1 MIASDKFNVF
11 ELVTKDIGAA
21 YLYIM
26 DWSVA
31 ISGFKHYLM
40 LEKSLSANSIQ
51 AYLSDLEKLA
61 LFSAQ
66 ELKSKTPEKLKMQD
80 IEKFLSWLHSFGLG
94 ERSQARIL
102 SGIKAFYKYLLIEDL
117 IKDDPTD
124 LIEGPKISRKIPD
137 VLSTEEL
144 EAIMESI
151 DLSQTH
157 GHRDRAILET
167 LYACGL
173 RVSEASGLLVSNV
186 FFDDGFVKIV
196 GKGNK
201 ERLVPIG
208 EHALHHIRIYKNS
221 FRNQLPVVRGH
232 EDYLFLNRFGKQLSR
247 ISIFKL
253 VKESAMKA
261 GVKKSISPHT
271 FRHSFATHLI
281 EGGANLR
288 SIQEMLGHESITTT
302 EIYTHLDLN
311 FLRETILNFHPA
323 NQKKEEA

>member
-1 MIASDKFNVF
+1 MS
-11 ELVTKDIGAA
+11 KDRGSA
-21 YLYIM
+21 YLYPM
-26 DWSVA
+26 DWSSA
-31 ISGFKHYLM
+31 ISGFKNYLI
-40 LEKSLSANSIQ
+40 LEKSLSTNSIQ
-51 AYLSDLEKLA
+51 AYLSDIDKLR
-61 LFSAQ
+61 LFSHQ
-66 ELKSKTPEKLKMQD
+66 EINSRSPDQLEMQD
-80 IEKFLSWLHSFGLG
+80 VEKFLSWLYGFGLG

-117 IKDDPTD
+117 ISNDPTD
-124 LIEGPKISRKIPD
+124 LIEGPKIARKIPD
-137 VLSTEEL
+137 VLSFEEVEL
-144 EAIMESI
+144 ILVTI
-151 DLSQTH
+151 DLSQPN

-173 RVSEASGLLVSNV
+173 RVSEASGLLLSNV
-186 FFDDGFVKIV
+186 FFEDGFVKIV

-208 EHALHHIRIYKNS
+208 EHALHQIQFYKKG
-221 FRNQLPVVRGH
+221 FRNKLPVIKGH

-253 VKESAMKA
+253 VKETALKA
-261 GVKKSISPHT
+261 GIKKSISPHT

-288 SIQEMLGHESITTT
+288 SVQEMLGHESITTT

-311 FLRETILNFHPA
+311 FLRDTILNFHPA
-323 NQKKEEA
+323 NRKKED

>member
-1 MIASDKFNVF
+1 
-11 ELVTKDIGAA
+11 
-21 YLYIM
+21 M
-26 DWSVA
+26 DWSSA
-31 ISGFKHYLM
+31 ISGFKNYLI

-51 AYLSDLEKLA
+51 AYLSDIDKLR
-61 LFSAQ
+61 LFSHQ
-66 ELKSKTPEKLKMQD
+66 EINSRSPDQLEMQD
-80 IEKFLSWLHSFGLG
+80 VEKFLSWLYGFGLG

-102 SGIKAFYKYLLIEDL
+102 SGIKAFYKYLLMEDL
-117 IKDDPTD
+117 ISDDPTD
-124 LIEGPKISRKIPD
+124 LIEGPKIARKIPD
-137 VLSTEEL
+137 VLSFEEIEL
-144 EAIMESI
+144 ILGTI
-151 DLSQTH
+151 DLSQPN

-173 RVSEASGLLVSNV
+173 RVSEASGLLLSNV
-186 FFDDGFVKIV
+186 FFEDGFVKIV

-208 EHALHHIRIYKNS
+208 EHALHQIQFYKKG
-221 FRNQLPVVRGH
+221 FRNKLPVIKGH

-253 VKESAMKA
+253 VKETALKA
-261 GVKKSISPHT
+261 GIKKSISPHT

-288 SIQEMLGHESITTT
+288 SVQEMLGHESITTT

-311 FLRETILNFHPA
+311 FLRDTILNFHPA
-323 NQKKEEA
+323 NRKKED